1 MTIQD
6 VIEETGENNYDVLVI
21 EEGTWFEDSTEIPEQ
36 VVDFE
41 HDIARDWVIINDDGD
56 PNKKELHILV
66 QPEKVIKYVH
76 VGAPAPQY
84 AINSI
89 SHIRSAIVHA
99 AIQVGIYASEE
110 SSRNSIPVDII
121 LEPDV
126 TDEQVEEMFKVAK
139 KYMEDNDYT
148 GVDASKWGLTYDAGT
163 ASIEDGEPTRNYVPQ
178 LPRSVAPDGT
188 SYEHHSNKGDQD
200 V

>member
-1 MTIQD
+1 MTTIA
-6 VIEETGENNYDVLVI
+6 
-21 EEGTWFEDSTEIPEQ
+21 EQ
-36 VVDFE
+36 EVDFE
-41 HDIARDWVIINDDGD
+41 TDEARDYWAEDCSDGHV
-56 PNKKELHILV
+56 KLHILV

-89 SHIRSAIVHA
+89 SHIHSAIVHA
-99 AIQVGIYASEE
+99 ATRVGIYAREE
-110 SSRNSIPVDII
+110 SSRNRIPVDII

-139 KYMEDNDYT
+139 DYMEDNDYT

-163 ASIEDGEPTRNYVPQ
+163 ASIEEGEPTRNW
-178 LPRSVAPDGT
+178 
-188 SYEHHSNKGDQD
+188 
-200 V
+200 

>member
-6 VIEETGENNYDVLVI
+6 AIEEIIGEGNYDSI
-21 EEGTWFEDSTEIPEQ
+21 DIHEGTSGANMTLIAEQ
-36 VVDFE
+36 EVDFDTDE
-41 HDIARDWVIINDDGD
+41 ARDYWTEDCSDGHV
-56 PNKKELHILV
+56 KLHILV

-99 AIQVGIYASEE
+99 ATQVGIYAREE

-139 KYMEDNDYT
+139 EYMEDNDYT

-163 ASIEDGEPTRNYVPQ
+163 ASIEEGEPTRNW
-178 LPRSVAPDGT
+178 
-188 SYEHHSNKGDQD
+188 
-200 V
+200 